1 MSSRR
6 SVARER
12 EMTKM
17 GIGEFIADSSEL
29 YHISEDSRL
38 FSEDS
43 RLL

>member
-17 GIGEFIADSSEL
+17 GIGEFIADEFIADSAEL

-38 FSEDS
+38 
-43 RLL
+43 L